1 MQRGDVEADQC
12 HNNDSCSQ
20 HGLPLS
26 SAVNENQCC
35 RKDGAVSGRLAGHQ
49 AVWPS
54 SRYPAEAGHWWS
66 DADESDD
73 ADMIKRYPLVIF
85 TVLTFGLTW
94 VVWVPRAAG
103 VPVPT
108 LGQLWTWMPAVS
120 ALLAAALTGGR
131 EAVVDLLRRLVRW
144 RVDWWWY
151 PLVILGPAAFSA
163 VVAGLYVLAG
173 GSWQQAAPEAF
184 RLSIPALAL
193 LLVVLIMTD
202 GLGEELAW
210 RGFALPRLLQ
220 RWPEVTA
227 SLILGLVWAA
237 WHLPLLWTEG
247 APLYGYPVWLLVLD
261 ISAKSILFTWVF
273 VRTRESV
280 LIAILLHAS
289 TNLFV
294 VSPVI
299 TDGLG
304 VAILFM
310 IAKWL
315 LVLIIGL
322 ALRLR
327 TRRDQMS
334 PGTSPRPS
342 SDD

>member
-1 MQRGDVEADQC
+1 
-12 HNNDSCSQ
+12 
-20 HGLPLS
+20 
-26 SAVNENQCC
+26 
-35 RKDGAVSGRLAGHQ
+35 
-49 AVWPS
+49 
-54 SRYPAEAGHWWS
+54 
-66 DADESDD
+66 
-73 ADMIKRYPLVIF
+73 MIKRHPLVIF
-85 TVLTFGLTW
+85 TLLTFGLTW
-94 VVWVPRAAG
+94 FVWVPRAAG
-103 VPVPT
+103 VPVAT
-108 LGQLWTWMPAVS
+108 LGQLWTWMPAVA

-131 EAVVDLLRRLVRW
+131 QAVVDLLQRLVRW

-151 PLVILGPAAFSA
+151 PVVILGPAAFSA
-163 VVAGLYVLAG
+163 AVAAGYALAG
-173 GSWQQAAPEAF
+173 GSWQEAAPAAF

-193 LLVVLIMTD
+193 LLLVLIMTD

-247 APLYGYPVWLLVLD
+247 APLYGYPVWLLVMD
-261 ISAKSILFTWVF
+261 ICAKSILFTWVF

-289 TNLFV
+289 TNLFA

-299 TDGLG
+299 TAGLG
-304 VAILFM
+304 VAIVFM

-315 LVLIIGL
+315 LVIIIGL
-322 ALRLR
+322 ALRR
-327 TRRDQMS
+327 QTRRNQ
-334 PGTSPRPS
+334 TSPVTHPQPN
-342 SDD
+342 SDDQHND

>member
-1 MQRGDVEADQC
+1 LV
-12 HNNDSCSQ
+12 
-20 HGLPLS
+20 S
-26 SAVNENQCC
+26 SE
-35 RKDGAVSGRLAGHQ
+35 
-49 AVWPS
+49 
-54 SRYPAEAGHWWS
+54 
-66 DADESDD
+66 DESDD
-73 ADMIKRYPLVIF
+73 TDMIKRHPLVIF
-85 TVLTFGLTW
+85 TLLTFGLTW

-108 LGQLWTWMPAVS
+108 LGQLWTWIPAIS

-131 EAVVDLLRRLVRW
+131 ESVLDLLQRLVRW

-163 VVAGLYVLAG
+163 VVAGVYVLAG
-173 GSWQQAAPEAF
+173 GSWQEAAPEAF

-193 LLVVLIMTD
+193 FLVVLIMTD

-227 SLILGLVWAA
+227 SLILGLVWGA

-247 APLYGYPVWLLVLD
+247 APLYGYPVWLLALD
-261 ISAKSILFTWVF
+261 ICAKSILFTWVF

-289 TNLFV
+289 TNLFL

-304 VAILFM
+304 VPILFM

-322 ALRLR
+322 ALRR
-327 TRRDQMS
+327 QTRRNQ
-334 PGTSPRPS
+334 TSPVTRPQPN